1 MLTRAISLIGP
12 PAVGKSALALRLGME
27 PGYTVFRL
35 REHVPQAVLAATATD
50 AERLGWIDDFT
61 VMTSV
66 HGYLEVARDRAV
78 HSVLLDN
85 FPGTETQVSLYLSL
99 MRQLAPDCAVAAV
112 ELTAQEF
119 VLRQRSS
126 ARRVCGYCERDP
138 LCDPRLPAAAS
149 ASDPRRCARCDH
161 LLVVRHGDDPT
172 VYHVRM
178 RRYYEL
184 SNGVRQAFAHAG
196 IPVPLLLN
204 SSSLDRT
211 AKQLT
216 ALFTP
221 RSRHDNCPAAHPR
234 ASPQPRRLRLRPD
247 AQGRGR
253 PRAGTHRAGGV
264 RAVPARKR
272 MSVDRFRELRGQLDE
287 WGVF

>member
-66 HGYLEVARDRAV
+66 HGYLDQVTRQHAV
-78 HSVLLDN
+78 HTVLLDN
-85 FPGTETQVSLYLSL
+85 FPGTETQVSLFLSL
-99 MRQLAPDCAVAAV
+99 MRQLAPDCAVMAA
-112 ELTAQEF
+112 ELTAPEF

-126 ARRVCGYCERDP
+126 VRRVCGYCERDP

-149 ASDPRRCARCDH
+149 PSDPRRCARCDH
-161 LLVVRHGDDPT
+161 LLVVRHGDDPSI
-172 VYHVRM
+172 YHVRM
-178 RRYYEL
+178 RRYHEL
-184 SNGVRQAFAHAG
+184 SDGVWQAFAHAG
-196 IPVPLLLN
+196 IPVPLLPN

-211 AKQLT
+211 ARQLT

-221 RSRHDNCPAAHPR
+221 KEPS
-234 ASPQPRRLRLRPD
+234 
-247 AQGRGR
+247 
-253 PRAGTHRAGGV
+253 
-264 RAVPARKR
+264 
-272 MSVDRFRELRGQLDE
+272 
-287 WGVF
+287 